1 MKFRKGQGKLDRTST
16 LRGGHWER
24 RGGVSFFQGGCTF
37 HIKNKLKFEIFNDTK
52 RLKAKVLFSVITKN
66 SNWETA

>member
-24 RGGVSFFQGGCTF
+24 RGVSFFQGGCTF

-66 SNWETA
+66 SNWEIA